1 MSRAAGGLPFTKMQA
16 QGNDFVI
23 LNGLRDELPELSA
36 EFARNITERRYGIGC
51 DQLLVLL
58 QHDSA
63 DALMRIFN
71 SDGSEAGNCGNG
83 LRCAGD
89 LLIRELG
96 KDEVTIA
103 LADRVVKARRTESG
117 IAVEMGSAKTTSRTQ
132 AHVDVE
138 IGNPHSVFFEAV
150 EEFPADRN
158 IELVTGQ
165 VADHVYIDIIERGAG
180 RTLACGS
187 GACATTVAV
196 WFTEGHTRP
205 QTIEM
210 PGGKVT
216 VSGSPD
222 NLILEGTV
230 ETVFT
235 GEFSQ

>member
-1 MSRAAGGLPFTKMQA
+1 VNKLAFTKMQA

-23 LNGLRDELPELSA
+23 LNGLKSELPELSE

-58 QHDSA
+58 PSKDT
-63 DALMRIFN
+63 DALMKIFN
-71 SDGSEAGNCGNG
+71 SDGSEAANCGNG

-89 LLIRELG
+89 LLMQELN
-96 KDEVTIA
+96 KDEVSIA
-103 LADRVVKARRTESG
+103 LADRIVKARRTENG
-117 IAVEMGSAKTTSRTQ
+117 IAVEMGKAHVTSRTQ

-138 IGNPHSVFFEAV
+138 IGNPHTVFFEAV
-150 EEFPADRN
+150 ESFPSDRN
-158 IELVTGQ
+158 IEIVTGQ

-187 GACATTVAV
+187 GACATTVAI
-196 WFTEGHTRP
+196 WYTEGHTRP

-210 PGGKVT
+210 PGGEVT

-222 NLILEGTV
+222 NLILEGAV
-230 ETVFT
+230 EAVFT
-235 GEFSQ
+235 GELLNS